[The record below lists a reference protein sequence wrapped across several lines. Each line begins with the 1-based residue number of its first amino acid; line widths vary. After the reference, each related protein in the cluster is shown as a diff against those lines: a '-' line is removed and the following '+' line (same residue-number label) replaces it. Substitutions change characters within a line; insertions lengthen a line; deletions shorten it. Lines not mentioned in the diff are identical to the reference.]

1 MALCQPALNAYT
13 LHNLLYR
20 FRDSLDSLIPLV
32 QKLDYR
38 DFYIAILVK
47 NSPYLLVCKAQSYLY
62 TPELWQPIINAR
74 NN

>member
-20 FRDSLDSLIPLV
+20 LRDSLDSLIPLV

-47 NSPYLLVCKAQSYLY
+47 NSPYLLVCKALGRKYNMTL
-62 TPELWQPIINAR
+62 TETHTFIE
-74 NN
+74 